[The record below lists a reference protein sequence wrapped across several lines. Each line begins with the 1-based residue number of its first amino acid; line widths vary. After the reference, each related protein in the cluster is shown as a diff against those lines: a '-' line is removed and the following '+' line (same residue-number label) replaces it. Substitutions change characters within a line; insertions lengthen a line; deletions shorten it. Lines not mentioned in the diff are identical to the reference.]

1 VTPQARPAK
10 PRARP
15 VKLGVLAAAL
25 LISLLPAGCGTAAPT
40 RLTGGR
46 LTVTLG
52 EYSIA
57 PSAVSVPAGPL
68 EIVARNRGILVHNV
82 AVERGSLDSSER
94 TILAATPT
102 PLLPGATGSFRTAPL
117 SPGRYLLAS
126 TIGNQAV
133 LGMAATLIVR

>member
-1 VTPQARPAK
+1 VRPYARPAK
-10 PRARP
+10 RRA
-15 VKLGVLAAAL
+15 LAAAL
-25 LISLLPAGCGTAAPT
+25 LASLLSAGCGAAGPV

-46 LTVTLG
+46 LTVTLR

-94 TILAATPT
+94 TILVATS
-102 PLLPGATGSFRTAPL
+102 PLLPGATGTLRTAPL
-117 SPGRYLLAS
+117 PPGRYLLAS

-133 LGMAATLIVR
+133 LGTAATLIVR